1 MAFYPLLPQL
11 SLFYLRLIR
20 RGSAYIFI
28 FSQTV
33 KMWTLLVGLYS
44 TYAGSP
50 TTRYDTKY
58 ALIYLVIS
66 VLPYEYYY
74 SLRLSLIPILPR
86 LFHYISIMPTTWSSW
101 FPLLDC
107 KVLHLYSHK
116 FVTLMPFSYELL
128 IVAYEIRPY
137 LHPLTEGA
145 TISGYLALLHV
156 LCGWSL
162 GIYHIIIIH

>member
-28 FSQTV
+28 FNRIV

-44 TYAGSP
+44 AYAGSP

-58 ALIYLVIS
+58 SLVYLVIS
-66 VLPYEYYY
+66 VLPYEYCY

-86 LFHYISIMPTTWSSW
+86 LFHYISIMPTTQSSW
-101 FPLLDC
+101 FPD
-107 KVLHLYSHK
+107 
-116 FVTLMPFSYELL
+116 
-128 IVAYEIRPY
+128 RD
-137 LHPLTEGA
+137 
-145 TISGYLALLHV
+145 
-156 LCGWSL
+156 WSVFRL
-162 GIYHIIIIH
+162 WNIPSIA

>member
-1 MAFYPLLPQL
+1 MAFYPLLPQF

-28 FSQTV
+28 FNQIA

-44 TYAGSP
+44 AYAGSP

-58 ALIYLVIS
+58 SLVYLVIS

-86 LFHYISIMPTTWSSW
+86 LFHYISIMPTT
-101 FPLLDC
+101 
-107 KVLHLYSHK
+107 
-116 FVTLMPFSYELL
+116 
-128 IVAYEIRPY
+128 
-137 LHPLTEGA
+137 
-145 TISGYLALLHV
+145 YLAGSLTATGVYLG
-156 LCGWSL
+156 CGTSPPSPDKFPF
-162 GIYHIIIIH
+162 